1 MIKLYM
7 QKKYF
12 YNKNLNNKNSDK
24 KKLLQSASLES
35 NDVVDINILL
45 NRVKIEEKYQIKR
58 KIIFFSLVTLTLIV
72 FGTCIAIIK

>member
-1 MIKLYM
+1 M